1 MFAEDAH
8 GRGYCSYVQGICG
21 EATDVIRG
29 REGQNRKERGG
40 ATGEA
45 DSDAAASAAHRPV
58 GRPLLVPPRGM
69 PGDARVDRE
78 VKHIKGKNERDGRR
92 GQRKGSATI
101 HEPNVVRN
109 FRTSE
114 FAYARATSP
123 GGGPLRLSAPIVL
136 ASSSI
141 RRHQQSIHYRPERQ

>member
-1 MFAEDAH
+1 MLLLVRFIFFFFQAED
-8 GRGYCSYVQGICG
+8 GIR
-21 EATDVIRG
+21 DKLV
-29 REGQNRKERGG
+29 
-40 ATGEA
+40 TGVRRVLFRSA